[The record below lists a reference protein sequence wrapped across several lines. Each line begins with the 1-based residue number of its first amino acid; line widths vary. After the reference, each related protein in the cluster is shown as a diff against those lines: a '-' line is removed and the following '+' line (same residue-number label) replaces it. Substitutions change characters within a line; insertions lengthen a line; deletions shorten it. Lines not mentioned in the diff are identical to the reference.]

1 MFAEIIAVGS
11 EMLTPQ
17 KIDTNSLW
25 LTQELNDLGVE
36 LAAKSIIGDDRVRLS
51 GAVQAALGRADIL
64 IVTGGLGPT
73 EDDLTREAVA
83 QALGRALRFDEKIC
97 STIEERFRR
106 LGRTMVEINKR
117 QAFVIEGA
125 EALPNDR
132 GTAPGQWIDADGN
145 GRLVMLL
152 PGPPGELKAMWE
164 RECRWRLRARLPQ
177 QVIRTLHWRVAG
189 MPESDLDQLISPVY
203 TRYAN
208 PVTTILAAAGDIQ
221 IHMRARCATIEEA
234 DHLLRE
240 VADQI
245 EPLLGERLYSKDG
258 RGLDEHVIGSLR
270 QRGETVCVAES
281 ATGGLVAQRLT
292 SVAGSSAAFM
302 GGFLT
307 YTDAAK
313 AALLGV
319 SEAVLKNYG
328 AVSEPVA
335 HSMAIGARERFGT
348 DYALS
353 VTGYA
358 GPEGGTEDNPVGTIF
373 VGLAGTDSV
382 EVKRF
387 RFPGDRARIRSF
399 AAHAALDLLRRRLA
413 RAGHA

>member
-17 KIDTNSLW
+17 KVDTNSLW
-25 LTQELNDLGVE
+25 LTQELNDMGVE
-36 LAAKSIIGDDRVRLS
+36 LAAKSVVGDDRTRVSEAVR
-51 GAVQAALGRADIL
+51 GALGRAEIV

-73 EDDLTREAVA
+73 EDDVTREAVA
-83 QALGRALRFDEKIC
+83 LALGRALRFDEKIC
-97 STIEERFRR
+97 TAIEERFRR
-106 LGRTMVEINKR
+106 FGRTMVEINKR
-117 QAFVIEGA
+117 QAFVVEGA

-132 GTAPGQWIDADGN
+132 GTAPGQWIDADEH
-145 GRLVMLL
+145 GRVVMLL

-203 TRYAN
+203 TRYTN

-221 IHMRARCATIEEA
+221 IHLRARCATNEEA
-234 DHLLRE
+234 DALLHE
-240 VADQI
+240 VAAQI
-245 EPLLGERLYSKDG
+245 EPLLGDKLYSKDG
-258 RGLDEHVIGSLR
+258 CGMDECVIRSLR

-292 SVAGSSAAFM
+292 SVPGSSAAFL

-307 YTDAAK
+307 YSDSAK

-319 SEAVLKNYG
+319 SEAVLRNYG

-335 HSMAIGARERFGT
+335 HSMAIGARERFGA

-358 GPEGGTEDNPVGTIF
+358 GPEGGTDENPVGTIF
-373 VGLAGTDSV
+373 VGLAAKDAV

-387 RFPGDRARIRSF
+387 RFGGDRARNRSF
-399 AAHAALDLLRRRLA
+399 AAHAALDMLRRRLQ
-413 RAGHA
+413 RQAGG

>member
-17 KIDTNSLW
+17 KVDTNSLW

-36 LAAKSIIGDDRVRLS
+36 LAAKSVVGDDRTRVSEAVR
-51 GAVQAALGRADIL
+51 AACGRAEIV

-73 EDDLTREAVA
+73 EDDVTREAVA
-83 QALGRALRFDEKIC
+83 LALGRALRFDEKIC
-97 STIEERFRR
+97 AGIEERFRR

-125 EALPNDR
+125 EILPNDR
-132 GTAPGQWIDADGN
+132 GTAPGQWIDVDEQ
-145 GRLVMLL
+145 GRVVMLL
-152 PGPPGELKAMWE
+152 PGPPNELKAMWE

-177 QVIRTLHWRVAG
+177 QVIRILHWRVAG

-203 TRYAN
+203 TRYTN

-221 IHMRARCATIEEA
+221 IHLRARCATADEA
-234 DHLLRE
+234 DALLKE
-240 VADQI
+240 VADQL

-258 RGLDEHVIGSLR
+258 CGLDECVIRMLR

-313 AALLGV
+313 ASLLGV
-319 SEAVLKNYG
+319 SQAVLSNYG

-358 GPEGGTEDNPVGTIF
+358 GPEGGTEENPVGTIF
-373 VGLAGTDSV
+373 VGLAGRESA

-387 RFPGDRARIRSF
+387 RFIGDRARVRSF
-399 AAHAALDLLRRRLA
+399 AAHAALDMLRRRLL
-413 RAGHA
+413 R

>member
-1 MFAEIIAVGS
+1 VFAEIIAVGS

-25 LTQELNDLGVE
+25 LTQELNDIGVE
-36 LAAKSIIGDDRVRLS
+36 LAAKSVVGDDRARLS
-51 GAVQAALGRADIL
+51 AAVDTALVRAEVVI
-64 IVTGGLGPT
+64 ITGGLGPT
-73 EDDLTREAVA
+73 EDDVTREAVA
-83 QALGRALRFDEKIC
+83 QALSRELRFDEKIC
-97 STIEERFRR
+97 SGIEDRFRK
-106 LGRTMVEINKR
+106 LGRRMVEINKR
-117 QAFVIEGA
+117 QAFVIDRA
-125 EALPNDR
+125 EVLPNDR
-132 GTAPGQWIDADGN
+132 GTAPGQWIDAAE
-145 GRLVMLL
+145 GRIVLLL

-203 TRYAN
+203 TRYAT

-221 IHMRARCATIEEA
+221 IHMRARCATVEEA
-234 DHLLRE
+234 DRLLKE

-258 RGLDEHVIGSLR
+258 RGLDEHVVGTLL

-292 SVAGSSAAFM
+292 SVPGSSGAFM

-307 YTDAAK
+307 YTNAAK
-313 AALLGV
+313 ASLLGV

-353 VTGYA
+353 VTGFA
-358 GPEGGTEDNPVGTIF
+358 GPDGGTEENPVGTIF

-387 RFPGDRARIRSF
+387 RFIGDRPRVRSF

-413 RAGHA
+413 R

>member
-17 KIDTNSLW
+17 KTDTNSLW
-25 LTQELNDLGVE
+25 LTQELNDAGVE
-36 LAAKSIIGDDRVRLS
+36 VAAKTIIGDDRARLS
-51 GAVQAALGRADIL
+51 DAVRTALGRTEIV

-73 EDDLTREAVA
+73 EDDVTREAVA
-83 QALGRALRFDEKIC
+83 QALGRTLHFDEKIC

-106 LGRTMVEINKR
+106 FGRTMVEINRR

-125 EALPNDR
+125 EVLPNDR
-132 GTAPGQWIDADGN
+132 GTAPGQWIALGEQ
-145 GRLVMLL
+145 GRLLMLL

-164 RECRWRLRARLPQ
+164 RECRWRLRARLPE
-177 QVIRTLHWRVAG
+177 QVIRILHWRVAG

-221 IHMRARCATIEEA
+221 IHLRARAATADEA
-234 DHLLRE
+234 DRLLSE

-245 EPLLGERLYSKDG
+245 EPLLGEKLYSKDG
-258 RGLDEHVIGSLR
+258 RGLDECVIAGLR
-270 QRGETVCVAES
+270 QRGETIAVAES

-292 SVAGSSAAFM
+292 SVAGSSAAFI

-307 YTDAAK
+307 YTDASK
-313 AALLGV
+313 ASLLGV

-335 HSMAIGARERFGT
+335 HSMAIGARERFGS

-358 GPEGGTEDNPVGTIF
+358 GPEGGTQENPVGTIF
-373 VGLAGTDSV
+373 VGLATKDAV
-382 EVKRF
+382 EVRRF
-387 RFPGDRARIRSF
+387 RFPGDRARVRSF
-399 AAHAALDLLRRRLA
+399 AAHAALDLLRRRLL
-413 RAGHA
+413 R